1 MTERRLIGNILAE
14 DIDAEEEQIRISL
27 SKRRILLNKD
37 ELTKI
42 HRRRRSDPEM
52 MCRL

>member
-14 DIDAEEEQIRISL
+14 DGEAELEQIRYTL
-27 SKRRILLNKD
+27 TKRRILLNKD

-42 HRRRRSDPEM
+42 HRRRRSDPEIITQS
-52 MCRL
+52 